1 MGRAYFQ
8 TLEQSVDDISL
19 ELKDVI
25 DMLAFNEKGLIPA
38 IAQDAINKDILMMA
52 WMNKEAL
59 YNTVLTRNV
68 TYWSRSRK
76 KIWTKGETS
85 GHTQFLV
92 SMSFDCDGDTVL
104 CQVNQ
109 SGAACHTGRA
119 NCFYLAVDVE
129 QQQVVAQAM
138 PL

>member
-1 MGRAYFQ
+1 MPEAQ
-8 TLEQSVDDISL
+8 PIAPTQEQLEAVKYNDDGLVAAIVQDEGTGSV
-19 ELKDVI
+19 
-25 DMLAFNEKGLIPA
+25 
-38 IAQDAINKDILMMA
+38 LMMA

-92 SMSFDCDGDTVL
+92 SMSFDCDGDAVL

-129 QQQVVAQAM
+129 QRQVVAQAM